1 VHTAQGPGYSVQ
13 IEELV
18 LSEVVGVKDCTVIAG
33 GYRNEKVAVA
43 VVTGEDID
51 PETVLSA
58 ANEALRANGKPE
70 LAMVEVA
77 SADGDF
83 PLGVTGKSLKRYL
96 RDKYQ
101 DLVAYLGDRS
111 SKNLATSAALA

>member
-1 VHTAQGPGYSVQ
+1 M
-13 IEELV
+13 
-18 LSEVVGVKDCTVIAG
+18 
-33 GYRNEKVAVA
+33 
-43 VVTGEDID
+43 VTGEDID
-51 PETVLSA
+51 PEKVLFA
-58 ANEALRANGKPE
+58 ANYALRATGKPE

-101 DLVAYLGDRS
+101 DLVVYLGDHQAKTSPRALRS
-111 SKNLATSAALA
+111 PDSIGKHHRD